1 MTKFEKLTADLKA
14 AYNAAYP
21 AAIKTDEGGTMNFDA
36 PGVWLPRWPESKT
49 LEAVKAAGWHAIKW
63 DGRYLG
69 RPGFWLL
76 VPPSCGCGNRKSIF
90 AEMLTEHLTA
100 SGYAAYCYTESD

>member
-49 LEAVKAAGWHAIKW
+49 LEAVKAAGWVCMPCTSA
-63 DGRYLG
+63 GAAAL
-69 RPGFWLL
+69 RPPLPPFTPVHTSFTLL
-76 VPPSCGCGNRKSIF
+76 SHSFTFAPP
-90 AEMLTEHLTA
+90 L
-100 SGYAAYCYTESD
+100 